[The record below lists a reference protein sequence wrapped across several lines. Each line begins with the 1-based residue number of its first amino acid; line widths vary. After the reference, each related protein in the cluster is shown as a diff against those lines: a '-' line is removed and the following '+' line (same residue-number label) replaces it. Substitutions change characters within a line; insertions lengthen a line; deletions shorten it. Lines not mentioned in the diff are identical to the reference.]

1 MRTIFLV
8 LMMMSIIQT
17 SAANPV
23 EVTPVISVA
32 HLDPG
37 DMNVEIQLVLQNTQ
51 SESLNHV
58 KVHLFL
64 TYPFSASISPN
75 NKMGELDYPG
85 YLIGS
90 GGSGEEYTQYFDL
103 APNMSHKTIFKID
116 VDRNA
121 EYGMYELPYTLY
133 SDKGEYSGKIKLS
146 ITGSTLI
153 EIKNVSVVPA
163 GAVEPGE
170 VFKIAVQ
177 FENVGSNSIKWLKL
191 ALSPGDKALIPLSSD
206 SESVFT
212 DMLSGSKSE
221 SEFQFSLERDA
232 AAKNYPIDLLLTYID
247 EKGQKFNE
255 TKLVGIFAA
264 GRASLDIAK
273 KITEPSQIK
282 ENEPFTVT
290 LKIENSGTGDARGV
304 SAYIESSLEG
314 DTVSYLGEIKKD
326 DYSNAIFT
334 LNPAKNGKKTCNL
347 TISYEDDFG
356 KHEIKKEII
365 LIVNPAESGD
375 MTLIVLGVTVSAAT
389 LYFWKRKRK

>member
-1 MRTIFLV
+1 MRILFLV
-8 LMMMSIIQT
+8 LIMVSMIQM

-23 EVTPVISVA
+23 EVTPVITVA

-37 DMNVEIQLVLQNTQ
+37 DMNVEIQLILHNNQ
-51 SESLNHV
+51 SESLNNM
-58 KVHLFL
+58 KVHLYL
-64 TYPFSASISPN
+64 VNPFRASISPN
-75 NKMGELDYPG
+75 NKLGELDNPG
-85 YLIGS
+85 YLIGA

-103 APNMSHKTIFKID
+103 ASNMSHKTIFRID

-121 EYGMYELPYTLY
+121 EYGMYELPYTIY
-133 SDKGEYSGKIKLS
+133 SDKGEYNGKIELS

-163 GAVEPGE
+163 GVVEPGE
-170 VFKIAVQ
+170 VFKVAVQ

-191 ALSPGDKALIPLSSD
+191 SLSPLDKALVPLSSD

-212 DMLSGSKSE
+212 DMPSGTKSE

-232 AAKNYPIDLLLTYID
+232 TAKNYPIDLLLTYID
-247 EKGQKFNE
+247 EKGQKYNE
-255 TKLVGIFAA
+255 TKLVGIVAS

-273 KITEPSQIK
+273 KTTEPSQIN
-282 ENEPFTVT
+282 ENEPFILT
-290 LKIENSGTGDARGV
+290 LKIENSGTGNARGV

-314 DTVSYLGEIKKD
+314 DTLSYLGEIKKD

-334 LNPAKNGKKTCNL
+334 LNPAKKGKKNCNL

-356 KHEIKKEII
+356 KHELKKEI
-365 LIVNPAESGD
+365 LLMVNPVESGE
-375 MTLIVLGVTVSAAT
+375 MAFIALGITMSAAT
-389 LYFWKRKRK
+389 VFFWKRKRP